1 MKKLHLDTPSMFFN
15 FAGGEAWYFSVEE
28 KEILSESEIR
38 SKYDDEDLDMK
49 SLSGHYVELPYR
61 EEFENEAL
69 EIFWKSLTKEQY
81 DAAKC
86 LRGPGFYYELRNCGL
101 YDILEEIRDMLYKEE
116 IAVWETHYGFQVVF
130 PG

>member
-49 SLSGHYVELPYR
+49 SLSDHYIELPYR
-61 EEFENEAL
+61 EDFEKEAL
-69 EIFWKSLTKEQY
+69 AIFWNSLTEEQY
-81 DAAKC
+81 AAANC
-86 LRGPGFYYELRNCGL
+86 MRGRGFYSELISCGL
-101 YDILEEIRDMLYKEE
+101 YEILEEIRDMLFREE
-116 IAVWETHYGFQVVF
+116 IAVWEAHYGFQAVYR
-130 PG
+130 